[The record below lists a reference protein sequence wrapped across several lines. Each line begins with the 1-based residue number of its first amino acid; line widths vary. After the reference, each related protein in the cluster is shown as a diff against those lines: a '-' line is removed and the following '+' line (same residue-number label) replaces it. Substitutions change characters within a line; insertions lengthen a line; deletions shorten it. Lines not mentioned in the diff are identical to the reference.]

1 MKSILSF
8 NHYDVLETV
17 YKFNPFADD
26 ENYELTP
33 RFDVKIKYKDESKT
47 VTGIIFT
54 IEIGSSELIENP
66 LYVKA
71 SVLGM
76 FEIETDEDVS
86 DKLINDLY
94 KKNALAII
102 FPYVRSLVVDLTS
115 RGSEMPITLP
125 PINIAALIEHRD
137 LITESIDEE

>member
-33 RFDVKIKYKDESKT
+33 RFDIKVKYEDESK
-47 VTGIIFT
+47 VVAGIVFT
-54 IEIGSSELIENP
+54 IEIGNPDLVENP

-76 FEIETDEDVS
+76 FEIESDEDVT
-86 DKLINDLY
+86 DEMIDNLY
-94 KKNALAII
+94 KKNALAIM
-102 FPYVRSLVVDLTS
+102 FPYVRSLVTDLTS

-125 PINIAALIEHRD
+125 PINIAALIEHRK
-137 LITESIDEE
+137 LITESINEK

>member
-47 VTGIIFT
+47 VAGIIFT
-54 IEIGSSELIENP
+54 IEIGSPELIENP